1 MLVDEST
8 DVSIEK
14 HLCIVIRYYS
24 KKKKRIMTE
33 LVGLLPIIEATGQ
46 VLFDKIKATLQDI
59 DQSLRSCLG
68 FAIDGASVT
77 VGNNNSVWTRILE
90 ESPNCVQ
97 MKSICH
103 SLALCVQH
111 SFNKLPSNLGFLLS
125 EITKWFSKKFLSE
138 RGL

>member
-1 MLVDEST
+1 
-8 DVSIEK
+8 
-14 HLCIVIRYYS
+14 
-24 KKKKRIMTE
+24 MTE